1 MYKNKYIVKSIDLV
15 DLFIQAWYNKIT
27 IKKER
32 FKIMTREQAKQK
44 LDENCKKARELNM
57 DAITFFATDMITHEI
72 YSFTGF
78 FVSSVALI
86 VLGESVQP

>member
-32 FKIMTREQAKQK
+32 LKTMTREQAKQK
-44 LDENCKKARELNM
+44 LDENCKKAHELNLCVV
-57 DAITFFATDMITHEI
+57 TFFITDIITHEI
-72 YSFTGF
+72 YSLTGF
-78 FVSSVALI
+78 FDS
-86 VLGESVQP
+86 GFETTR